1 MQQEKLKAVKPS
13 PSHATHKSVPN
24 SLIVVSP
31 MTNECSQGWDG
42 GPEER
47 LIGDIE
53 RSWWGCDGSSDM
65 DNQITCSFG
74 SVCAWNHKKNYTS
87 CGCVHGITTD
97 KTREE
102 QQTHWLALLHH
113 DQLHKDIYHHTTFR
127 VHPDHRGPNIKKEPE
142 PTDGTVCSVASLFQ
156 IVRWKNEG
164 CIGPRRS

>member
-1 MQQEKLKAVKPS
+1 MMDRATWTTKLP
-13 PSHATHKSVPN
+13 
-24 SLIVVSP
+24 VVLV
-31 MTNECSQGWDG
+31 QFVHG
-42 GPEER
+42 
-47 LIGDIE
+47 
-53 RSWWGCDGSSDM
+53 
-65 DNQITCSFG
+65 IT
-74 SVCAWNHKKNYTS
+74 KKNYTS